1 VTGMRSGA
9 AGRDVLDVAVVGGGI
24 MGITLAY
31 FLARQGLRVEVFE
44 ASPVIGGLAGPI
56 HLDDGTA
63 IDRFYHAIL
72 SSDAHLNALCAE
84 VGVADR
90 LRFAKT
96 RTGFYQDGVIHPMN
110 NAGDFLRFPPL
121 RLIDR
126 LRLGLTVFAAQY
138 VKDWTRL
145 ETVRLEDWLVRYGG
159 RRVWETM
166 WRPMLNAKFDGRYDR
181 APATYMWARLVRTK
195 STRQGVSQEE
205 QSGYLIGGYATLL
218 AAMARAVEA
227 AGGRISLSTPVDE
240 VVIER
245 GRATGLRVKGVHRPA
260 AAVAVTMQAPV
271 FSRLIPHETAYRAR
285 LDRTEY
291 LGIVCPVMVLD
302 APLTGIWTLNIGD
315 DRVPFTGVIETTAY
329 IDPADVG
336 GHHLV
341 YVPKYTAPGSAWQ
354 RMTDDEIRRAWLEG
368 LQRMFPDFD
377 PRRVRYFLVHR
388 ERYVEPLHDLA
399 AARDIP
405 AVTTPIDRLFLAT
418 TSQIYPAL
426 TNGESVTQHARKA
439 ADQIVRSHAARAAAP
454 AA

>member
-1 VTGMRSGA
+1 MTATPSGSPDPERVDA
-9 AGRDVLDVAVVGGGI
+9 AVVGGGI

-44 ASPVIGGLAGPI
+44 ASPVVGGLAGPI

-72 SSDAHLNALCAE
+72 SSDVHLQELCADL
-84 VGVADR
+84 GIADR

-121 RLIDR
+121 RLLDR
-126 LRLGLTVFAAQY
+126 LRLGLTVFAAQR
-138 VKDWTRL
+138 VRDWKRL
-145 ETVRLEDWLVRYGG
+145 ETVRLEDWLVRFGG

-181 APATYMWARLVRTK
+181 TPATWMWARLVRTK
-195 STRQGVSQEE
+195 STRRGVSQVELC
-205 QSGYLIGGYATLL
+205 GHLIGGYATLL
-218 AAMARAVEA
+218 AAMVREIEA

-240 VVIER
+240 VVIEN
-245 GRATGLRVKGVHRPA
+245 GRAIGLRVKGVHRPA

-302 APLTGIWTLNIGD
+302 APLSGIWTLNIGD

-329 IDPADVG
+329 IDPTHVG

-341 YVPKYTAPGSAWQ
+341 YVPKYTAPGSPWQ
-354 RMTDDEIRRAWLEG
+354 RMTDGEIRRAWFDG

-377 PRRVRYFLVHR
+377 PHRVRYFLVHR

-399 AARDIP
+399 EERDIP
-405 AVTTPIDRLFLAT
+405 AVRTPIERLFLAT

-426 TNGESVTQHARKA
+426 TNGESVTRHAREA
-439 ADQIVRSHAARAAAP
+439 ADAIVVGRAERAAAP